1 MRQSELLARQARL
14 IERSASLRASV
25 HAHAHAADIAAPF
38 SNARQ
43 AVDGIRA
50 LPVSQIVGLLA
61 LGLAGRKFSRGLLP
75 LLPLLPLLRLWDM
88 WRAWKT

>member
-25 HAHAHAADIAAPF
+25 RAHAADIATPF
-38 SNARQ
+38 SSARQ

>member
-25 HAHAHAADIAAPF
+25 HAHAADIAAPF
-38 SNARQ
+38 SNACQ

-75 LLPLLPLLRLWDM
+75 LLRLWDM

>member
-25 HAHAHAADIAAPF
+25 HAHAADIAAPF

-43 AVDGIRA
+43 AVDGIRV
-50 LPVSQIVGLLA
+50 LPASQILGLLA
-61 LGLAGRKFSRGLLP
+61 LGLAGRKFGQGLLP
-75 LLPLLPLLRLWDM
+75 LLGLWDM

>member
-1 MRQSELLARQARL
+1 MRQSELLAQQARL
-14 IERSASLRASV
+14 IERSASLRTSV
-25 HAHAHAADIAAPF
+25 RAHAADIATPF
-38 SNARQ
+38 SSARQ

-75 LLPLLPLLRLWDM
+75 LLPLLRLWDM

>member
-14 IERSASLRASV
+14 IERSASLRTSV
-25 HAHAHAADIAAPF
+25 RAHAADIAAPF

-61 LGLAGRKFSRGLLP
+61 LGLAGRKFGQG
-75 LLPLLPLLRLWDM
+75 LLPLLRLWDV

>member
-1 MRQSELLARQARL
+1 MRTSELLARQARL
-14 IERSASLRASV
+14 IERSTALRASL
-25 HAHAHAADIAAPF
+25 HAHAADIAAPF

-50 LPVSQIVGLLA
+50 LPASRILGLIA
-61 LGLAGRKFSRGLLP
+61 LGLAGRKFGQG
-75 LLPLLPLLRLWDM
+75 LLPLLRLWDI

>member
-25 HAHAHAADIAAPF
+25 HANAADIAAPF

-75 LLPLLPLLRLWDM
+75 LMRLWDM

>member
-25 HAHAHAADIAAPF
+25 HVHAADITAPF

-75 LLPLLPLLRLWDM
+75 LLRLWDM

>member
-25 HAHAHAADIAAPF
+25 HAHAADIAAPF

-50 LPVSQIVGLLA
+50 LPASQILGLLA
-61 LGLAGRKFSRGLLP
+61 LGLAGRKFGQG
-75 LLPLLPLLRLWDM
+75 LLPLLRLWDM

>member
-25 HAHAHAADIAAPF
+25 HAHAADIAAPF

-61 LGLAGRKFSRGLLP
+61 LGLAGRKFGQG
-75 LLPLLPLLRLWDM
+75 LLPLLRLWDV